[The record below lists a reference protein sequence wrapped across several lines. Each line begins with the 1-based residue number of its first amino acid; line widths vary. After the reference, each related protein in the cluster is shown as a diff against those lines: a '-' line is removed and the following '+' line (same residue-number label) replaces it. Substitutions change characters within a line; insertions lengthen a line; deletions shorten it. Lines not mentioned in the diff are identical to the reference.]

1 LPGLGLLLIGHGT
14 VEDLDDLAPFVTNI
28 RRGRPPPQELVD
40 ELRHRYE
47 AIGGSPLNAI
57 STELAKNLE
66 AKLGVPTRMSMRLWK
81 PYPREVLDE
90 LAKAGA
96 THVAVVPL
104 AQHSAPIYGAAVE
117 KAQKEREAAGAAP
130 ISLACAPNWGQTPA
144 LLDAYARSIEAAL
157 TNIPEASRAKTTL
170 VLSAHSLPKAII
182 DAGDPYESEFR
193 KSAEAIAA
201 RVAHAPKHLIA
212 FQSQGMSNGPD
223 GKPMTW
229 LGPTLESTLDLV
241 KERGDTHVILAP
253 VGFLADHVEILYDLD
268 IEAQGWAASRGL
280 TAVRAP
286 SLNAGA
292 GLVEAIASVA
302 RPLLERA
309 GGQGH

>member
-1 LPGLGLLLIGHGT
+1 LAGLGLLLIGHGT

-28 RRGRPPPQELVD
+28 RRGRPPPQELVL

-57 STELAKNLE
+57 STELAQKLE
-66 AKLGVPTRMSMRLWK
+66 TKLGVPTRMSMRLWK

-117 KAQKEREAAGAAP
+117 KAEQEREAAGGAP
-130 ISLACAPNWGQTPA
+130 IGLACAGNWGQTPE
-144 LLDAYARSIEAAL
+144 LLDAYARSIEVAL
-157 TNIPEASRAKTTL
+157 AKIPEASRSKTTL

-193 KSAEAIAA
+193 KSSEAIAA
-201 RVAHAPKHLIA
+201 RVAHAPKHLVA

-223 GKPMTW
+223 GKPMTG
-229 LGPTLESTLDLV
+229 LGP
-241 KERGDTHVILAP
+241 
-253 VGFLADHVEILYDLD
+253 
-268 IEAQGWAASRGL
+268 
-280 TAVRAP
+280 
-286 SLNAGA
+286 
-292 GLVEAIASVA
+292 
-302 RPLLERA
+302 
-309 GGQGH
+309 